1 MIAVI
6 TPFTGR
12 TVYQLHDQKTLEKIE
27 RLANTLTT
35 VANDLRMLKA
45 DLSFRQISTAV
56 KTVLT
61 YQDVQKRI
69 SDCSSK
75 LDWAMSIFQASKSNH
90 CDGLKVLTLYNQIES
105 LVQSDIDQV
114 QRHLELRKDMREV
127 AVISMLSLV
136 LHTMS
141 LPEDR
146 YLS

>member
-1 MIAVI
+1 
-6 TPFTGR
+6 
-12 TVYQLHDQKTLEKIE
+12 
-27 RLANTLTT
+27 
-35 VANDLRMLKA
+35 MLKA